1 MAMLVYGDWFH
12 HVCIV
17 VADGAVQAS
26 NPCGGVGGLG
36 DGLVPPGGDVVVVV
50 VDGGGRLRLG
60 WTTPPVDALVSGPEL
75 GANEARTVCAVASLG
90 PKLSVARTPAPRT
103 RASSSRAWPGGG
115 LSSTVRPLAL
125 TDVAGAVLGATVPS
139 SASSSTASVRPTSA
153 AGQSMSA
160 PGWPR

>member
-36 DGLVPPGGDVVVVV
+36 GGLVPPGGDVVVV

-75 GANEARTVCAVASLG
+75 GANEARIVCAVASLG
-90 PKLSVARTPAPRT
+90 PKLSVAAKLKQ
-103 RASSSRAWPGGG
+103 W
-115 LSSTVRPLAL
+115 LRPL
-125 TDVAGAVLGATVPS
+125 VRSKPSPFFCS
-139 SASSSTASVRPTSA
+139 SADT
-153 AGQSMSA
+153 
-160 PGWPR
+160 